1 MQRLGVATSVD
12 ARTQLSPRQ
21 ISVAVLVADIILML
35 FRAARA
41 CRITSAVPRPSR
53 NGHHKPA
60 EGRFC
65 RELNISATIVLVS
78 LLRLFQ
84 CYRTTAM
91 FSERLS
97 ALLALIGVAVAAV
110 QLPVK
115 ESDSISGILADNQVP
130 LQYSTRTQPE
140 VANAWVDRPFDTDP
154 LQPEFE
160 PVGELS
166 AVGSDQ
172 WTTLH
177 HPVFPRYSVRIK
189 RSRFCDTTVK

>member
-1 MQRLGVATSVD
+1 MQRLGGASTDRRTS
-12 ARTQLSPRQ
+12 SPSWPDNVGNTAAAAEPASQSGRGPVLPEVEQ
-21 ISVAVLVADIILML
+21 DLPRGCDSDQWSPWAFFVSVYS
-35 FRAARA
+35 
-41 CRITSAVPRPSR
+41 SA
-53 NGHHKPA
+53 
-60 EGRFC
+60 
-65 RELNISATIVLVS
+65 I
-78 LLRLFQ
+78 
-84 CYRTTAM
+84 TAM

-115 ESDSISGILADNQVP
+115 ESDSISGIPADNQVP
-130 LQYSTRTQPE
+130 LQYSTQPE
-140 VANAWVDRPFDTDP
+140 VANAWVDHPFDTDP
-154 LQPEFE
+154 LQPKFE

-189 RSRFCDTTVK
+189 QSRFCDTTVK